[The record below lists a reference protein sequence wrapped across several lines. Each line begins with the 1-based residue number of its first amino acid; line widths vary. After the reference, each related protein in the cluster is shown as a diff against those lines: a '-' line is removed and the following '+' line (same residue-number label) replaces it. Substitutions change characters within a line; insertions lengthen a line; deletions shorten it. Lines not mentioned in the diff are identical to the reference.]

1 MLSVE
6 VIILNY
12 KRRHNIGWIVRT
24 CLACPE
30 VRTVHVI
37 DQATP
42 DQQVRSLPASKRVI
56 YSREPNIGCGRRLI
70 YGAQL
75 DCDLLL
81 CIDDDVF
88 LTTEQI
94 RELIERAQ
102 ELPGRAHGIWGQDI
116 VDSSGTVRIEGG
128 VMNVDRPVGILN
140 RVYAFTPKQA
150 RSALALATS
159 LGLEWENLG
168 PFDDVLLSFAGDHS
182 PLCHDLGKIRDCE
195 TSNQP
200 GIAVWKEPGFDEGRV
215 ALIEKI
221 RALGRSSLQAA
232 AT

>member
-6 VIILNY
+6 VIIINY

-88 LTTEQI
+88 LTT
-94 RELIERAQ
+94 
-102 ELPGRAHGIWGQDI
+102 
-116 VDSSGTVRIEGG
+116 
-128 VMNVDRPVGILN
+128 
-140 RVYAFTPKQA
+140 
-150 RSALALATS
+150 
-159 LGLEWENLG
+159 
-168 PFDDVLLSFAGDHS
+168 
-182 PLCHDLGKIRDCE
+182 
-195 TSNQP
+195 
-200 GIAVWKEPGFDEGRV
+200 
-215 ALIEKI
+215 
-221 RALGRSSLQAA
+221 
-232 AT
+232 